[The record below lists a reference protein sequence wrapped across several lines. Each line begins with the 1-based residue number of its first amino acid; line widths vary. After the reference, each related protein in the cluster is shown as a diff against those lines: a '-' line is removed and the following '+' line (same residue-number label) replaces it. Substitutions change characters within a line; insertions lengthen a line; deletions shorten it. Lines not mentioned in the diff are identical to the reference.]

1 MKADIHPKTHL
12 IKAKCAC
19 GASFDIES
27 TIDNDITLD
36 VCSQCHPFYTGKSN
50 LIDTAGRVDKFKERL
65 ARTSQ
70 LKEEAEKRAAAK
82 KAKTKAKKADTD
94 K

>member
-19 GASFDIES
+19 GAVFDIES

-50 LIDTAGRVDKFKERL
+50 LIDTAGRVDRFKERL
-65 ARTSQ
+65 ARTGKF
-70 LKEEAEKRAAAK
+70 KEAAQKRAAEK
-82 KAKTKAKKADTD
+82 KAKAKDTAKD